1 MRWMFLYLGG
11 GGVHADPQHV
21 VVDAVLRHGKH
32 LLISPAGDNERYAA
46 WAQGRSECYRR
57 RRQRLKPARRI
68 RCWPSSPSADRIRI
82 GRFGINFLCVRRLMV
97 RSSIRR
103 LPRAGR
109 QKQKCLVVSRGRTRA
124 SAPVR
129 AHSKWAGDEL
139 GLTFRFSILG
149 PSMYLNIPFIL
160 NRSLWSDGSRSVH
173 SMRPVL
179 VQPGPITH
187 VFIVSSCGGVRVRV
201 PFRVQLCAP
210 TGQSCPNEGEPTT
223 MAEVGNGGGG
233 ATD

>member
-1 MRWMFLYLGG
+1 
-11 GGVHADPQHV
+11 
-21 VVDAVLRHGKH
+21 
-32 LLISPAGDNERYAA
+32 
-46 WAQGRSECYRR
+46 
-57 RRQRLKPARRI
+57 
-68 RCWPSSPSADRIRI
+68 
-82 GRFGINFLCVRRLMV
+82 MV

-187 VFIVSSCGGVRVRV
+187 VFIVSSCSGVRVRV
-201 PFRVQLCAP
+201 PFLVLKSNSVPLPVNRVRMRENRRRWRRSG
-210 TGQSCPNEGEPTT
+210 T
-223 MAEVGNGGGG
+223 VGAARQTNGGGG
-233 ATD
+233 DGARCG